1 MELEFGGFDQLI
13 KELEQIESNIDD
25 AIRDEALTE
34 AGDVL
39 LKQMEQEVYAHG
51 LTRRTGEAQESLTR
65 TDPKNGE
72 VFVGTE
78 GGKQQPGFY
87 LYMHEFGYYNVW
99 AQRFIPPKPF
109 ASIAYQNALNSM
121 LDAQVK
127 VLQRRL
133 GM

>member
-1 MELEFGGFDQLI
+1 MELNFDGFEQLI
-13 KELEQIESNIDD
+13 QEMEQIEREISEDT
-25 AIRDEALTE
+25 RDEALKE

-39 LKQMEQEVYAHG
+39 LKQMESEVYAHG
-51 LTRRTGEAQESLTR
+51 LTERSGEARESLTR

-72 VFVGTE
+72 VFVGTQ
-78 GGKQQPGFY
+78 GGRKQPGFY

-99 AQRFIPPKPF
+99 AQRFMPPKPF
-109 ASIAYQNALNSM
+109 ASIAYQNALNKM
-121 LDAQVK
+121 LDAQTK

>member
-1 MELEFGGFDQLI
+1 MELEFDGFDQLI
-13 KELEQIESNIDD
+13 QEIEQIERDISEET
-25 AIRDEALTE
+25 RDEALKE

-39 LKQMEQEVYAHG
+39 LKRMENEVYAHG
-51 LTRRTGEAQESLTR
+51 LTRRSGEAQESLTR

-72 VFVGTE
+72 VFVGTQ

-87 LYMHEFGYYNVW
+87 LYFHEFGYFNVR
-99 AQRFIPPKPF
+99 AGRFIPPKPF
-109 ASIAYQNALNSM
+109 ASLAYQNALNQM